1 MNGGNV
7 IDHFARLFNLQYDKL
22 IKPTEPVKIKSC
34 QLYAE
39 RGNEVPAGVDLG
51 QWNQHQEQFQ
61 AVQASKLEV
70 SISYISYYT
79 TEIDHSVSIV
89 F

>member
-61 AVQASKLEV
+61 LETFKPYKLPT
-70 SISYISYYT
+70 S
-79 TEIDHSVSIV
+79 
-89 F
+89 